1 MRRWANSSGCICLP
15 PYAGGV
21 WGGASWLLSRW
32 RRGHWAFGASSSK
45 PASGRP
51 PPSRSIEQL
60 ASTQSR
66 STGDT
71 ASPRKP
77 AYVLAR
83 TSWSTTRDSRRGRA
97 QHEIGADGRLRH
109 PQFNSKSLDLL
120 GHDFSWPNRTAWRR
134 TRQGFATERAALAPR
149 RARINPSRT
158 STNRHP
164 SNARKRP
171 NIAAYLNSKRRS
183 TSSSHVPC
191 VESRAPRHERAAP
204 QAVAADGA
212 ARRR

>member
-1 MRRWANSSGCICLP
+1 MAESHCLAPDSWQPSACSPVSGGSSEDMRAESTLRFPARDLK
-15 PYAGGV
+15 PYGEYV
-21 WGGASWLLSRW
+21 
-32 RRGHWAFGASSSK
+32 
-45 PASGRP
+45 
-51 PPSRSIEQL
+51 RSEDLIVGEVYF
-60 ASTQSR
+60 T
-66 STGDT
+66 T
-71 ASPRKP
+71 AE
-77 AYVLAR
+77 VLHSCTFR
-83 TSWSTTRDSRRGRA
+83 TST
-97 QHEIGADGRLRH
+97 
-109 PQFNSKSLDLL
+109 
-120 GHDFSWPNRTAWRR
+120 R
-134 TRQGFATERAALAPR
+134 TRQGFATKRSALAPR